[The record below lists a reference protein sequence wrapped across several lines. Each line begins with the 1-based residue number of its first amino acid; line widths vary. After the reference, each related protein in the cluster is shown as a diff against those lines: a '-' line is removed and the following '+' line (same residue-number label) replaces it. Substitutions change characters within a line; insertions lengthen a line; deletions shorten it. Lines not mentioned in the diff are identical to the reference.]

1 MVLNGDAVSMENIF
15 RNINKD
21 LSEEDILM
29 LSPLHLAYIGDG
41 VYELF
46 IRTYLLDGRINVNQ
60 MNKRARCLVNA
71 RAQALIVSML
81 EEYLT
86 DRENK
91 IVKRGRNTKVHSSP
105 KNMDIMDYKYA
116 TGFEALL
123 GHLYLRKDYERLYEI
138 MDMILFRPTE
148 MKLQGGIFDLE
159 GRDRASLEAELRKL
173 LDGENIAY
181 ENFSLDF
188 IEGDEIDSE
197 KELELK
203 IDFPMDI
210 LDFEKKEKKIGDKI
224 IGHIE
229 AEGMSFGGGW
239 SLEFKEDVNEG

>member
-1 MVLNGDAVSMENIF
+1 MELSGDVHKMENIF
-15 RNINKD
+15 RNINKA
-21 LSEEDILM
+21 LTEEDILM
-29 LSPLHLAYIGDG
+29 LSPLQLAYIGDG

-46 IRTYLLDGRINVNQ
+46 IRTYLLDGRKNVNE
-60 MNKRARCLVNA
+60 MNKLARKLVNA
-71 RAQALIVSML
+71 KAQAFIVSML

-86 DRENK
+86 DKENK

-116 TGFEALL
+116 TGFEALI
-123 GHLYLRKDYERLYEI
+123 GYLYLRKDYKRLYDI
-138 MDMILFRPTE
+138 IDRILYKETE
-148 MKLQGGIFDLE
+148 MKLQGGICDL
-159 GRDRASLEAELRKL
+159 GKRDKASLEIELKKI

-181 ENFSLDF
+181 ENFSLEL
-188 IEGDEIDSE
+188 IQKDEIDSE

-203 IDFPMDI
+203 VDFPMDL
-210 LDFEKKEKKIGDKI
+210 LDFEKNEKKIGDKI
-224 IGHIE
+224 IAYIE